1 MNVLQQLSREMS
13 DAVARTRR
21 SLVQISNGRQGEGAG
36 IIWSADGLI
45 ITNAHVVRREHLHV
59 TLPDGRPLPARVL
72 AHDPERDVAA
82 LRVDADGLPAMP
94 LGDSD
99 SLQPGE
105 WAFAVGHPFGVA
117 GAATAGVVIGRG
129 TALPEQP
136 RGRDW
141 VAVALRLRPG
151 NSGGPLVDAHGRL
164 IGVNTIMTGP
174 EAGGAVPVN
183 VVRAFLR
190 ERLGL

>member
-1 MNVLQQLSREMS
+1 MNLLQQLSREMS

-36 IIWSADGLI
+36 ILWSADGLI
-45 ITNAHVVRREHLHV
+45 ITNAHVVRRQHLRV
-59 TLPDGRPLPARVL
+59 TLPDGRTLPARVL

-105 WAFAVGHPFGVA
+105 WAFAVGHPFGVT

-129 TALPEQP
+129 TALPEQA

-151 NSGGPLVDAHGRL
+151 NSGGPLVDARGRL